1 MTPPQSE
8 AMTIRHIRRKVASW
22 ILPTEDRELIKE
34 ALDLYADIM
43 ARRNVTRK
51 DEDHDHLS
59 VRILIDHIHL

>member
-1 MTPPQSE
+1 
-8 AMTIRHIRRKVASW
+8 VASW